1 VITEEQVIKL
11 AEQHIAGSDKF
22 IVSVKVKPGNKIAV
36 FIDADSSVLID
47 DCIKLSRFI
56 ESQLDREKEDFELD
70 VSSAGLDSPLKLER
84 QYKKNIG
91 KQIKVILKNGA
102 LKVGK
107 LAAISKEGFEITE
120 TIAEKKNKKKETQN
134 INTAFAFS
142 EVKETRIVI
151 NF

>member
-1 VITEEQVIKL
+1 MITEEQVIKL
-11 AEQHIAGSDKF
+11 AEEHIAGSDKF

-36 FIDADSSVLID
+36 FIDADSAVLID

-56 ESQLDREKEDFELD
+56 ESQLDRDKEDFELD
-70 VSSAGLDSPLKLER
+70 VSSAGLDSPIKLER

-91 KQIKVILKNGA
+91 KQVKVVLKNGVV
-102 LKVGK
+102 KVGM
-107 LAAISKEGFEITE
+107 LAAVTDKGFELTE
-120 TIAEKKNKKKETQN
+120 TIKEKKKEVQKV
-134 INTAFAFS
+134 NTTFTFS

>member
-1 VITEEQVIKL
+1 MITEEQVIKL
-11 AEQHIAGSDKF
+11 AEQHNAGSDKF

-36 FIDADSSVLID
+36 FIDADSSVLIA

-91 KQIKVILKNGA
+91 KQVKVVLKNGA
-102 LKVGK
+102 LKVGM
-107 LAAISKEGFEITE
+107 LAAVTDKGFELME
-120 TIAEKKNKKKETQN
+120 TIKEKKKEVRKV
-134 INTAFAFS
+134 NTTFTFS